1 QGLRAVERFVEK
13 PDLDTATG
21 YVASGQYY
29 WNSGMFL
36 FKASRYLQ
44 ELEHFQ
50 PDMLAGS
57 RQAWQ
62 QARRDS
68 DFTRLDKD
76 AFAAVPSDSI

>member
-1 QGLRAVERFVEK
+1 
-13 PDLDTATG
+13 
-21 YVASGQYY
+21 
-29 WNSGMFL
+29 MFL

-68 DFTRLDKD
+68 DSPVWTRT
-76 AFAAVPSDSI
+76 PSLRFLPTPSTTR